1 MAEPPPSFHQFVTPS
16 KPRSSSSSSKRHSFS
31 SSTHPTSHR
40 IFPCQY
46 CPRKFYTSQALGGHQ
61 NAHKR
66 ERAAARR
73 NLGVIAHSPSIID
86 VDPTLLRPY
95 PYFYPNPPQESTSG
109 SGPGQHMAMM
119 MNGYDPYP
127 YGYPFEVSGNGN
139 GVMEED
145 DPLDLD
151 LSLRL

>member
-1 MAEPPPSFHQFVTPS
+1 MAEPPPSFHQFVCPA
-16 KPRSSSSSSKRHSFS
+16 KPRSSSSKRHSFS

-73 NLGVIAHSPSIID
+73 NLGVIAHSPSILD
-86 VDPTLLRPY
+86 VEPTLLRPY
-95 PYFYPNPPQESTSG
+95 PCFYPNPLQGSASG
-109 SGPGQHMAMM
+109 SGSIQQTMM
-119 MNGYDPYP
+119 MGGYDPYP
-127 YGYPFEVSGNGN
+127 YGYPFEVSGSGN

-145 DPLDLD
+145 EPLDLD